1 MENLQDEH
9 TMGQK
14 THLNKSETTEIR
26 KCLFSE
32 YGGITLEPVTER

>member
-1 MENLQDEH
+1 
-9 TMGQK
+9 MGQK